1 MVPTRVDI
9 LSIPVDCVT
18 MDQAV
23 EWADS
28 RMQLSEPKT
37 VIAVNPEKIMKA
49 QTDPELQQFLRA
61 AGLLIPDGIGVVLAT
76 RLLGLGY
83 AERVPGAELMP
94 RLCALA
100 SEKGYSVFLFGASP
114 EVNERAAA
122 KLQKDFP
129 ALTIA
134 GTQHGYV
141 QPVEMPAVLDRINT
155 AAPDFL
161 FIALGSPKQELWM
174 STYLP
179 HLRVKVCQ
187 GVGGTFDVLAGRVKR
202 APRLFRAIHL
212 EWLYRLLSQPS
223 RLLRQTALPLFAFHV
238 LRKRV
243 MG

>member
-9 LSIPVDCVT
+9 LNIPVDCIT

-23 EWADS
+23 AWADS
-28 RMQLSEPKT
+28 RMTLSEPKT

-49 QTDPELQQFLRA
+49 QSDPTLQQFLRS
-61 AGLLIPDGIGVVLAT
+61 AGLLIPDGIGVVMAT
-76 RLLGLGY
+76 KLLGLGY

-100 SEKGYSVFLFGASP
+100 AEKGYSVFLFGASP

-122 KLQKDFP
+122 RLRKDFP

-141 QPVEMPAVLDRINT
+141 NAAEMPAVIDRIN
-155 AAPDFL
+155 AVAPDFL

-174 STYLP
+174 STHLP
-179 HLRVKVCQ
+179 RLRVKVCQ

-202 APRLFRAIHL
+202 APWIFRRIHL
-212 EWLYRLLSQPS
+212 EWLYRLLSQPG
-223 RLLRQTALPLFAFHV
+223 RLLRQTALPLFAFHI

-243 MG
+243 LG